1 MKSEENA
8 VLAHET
14 NEHAFSALLTAFHFG
29 NHSEYKNYHKLSFEL
44 HSTNTSLSTLEKPI
58 VMDSR

>member
-1 MKSEENA
+1 MLCLRN
-8 VLAHET
+8 ET
-14 NEHAFSALLTAFHFG
+14 NEHAFSAFLTAFHFG